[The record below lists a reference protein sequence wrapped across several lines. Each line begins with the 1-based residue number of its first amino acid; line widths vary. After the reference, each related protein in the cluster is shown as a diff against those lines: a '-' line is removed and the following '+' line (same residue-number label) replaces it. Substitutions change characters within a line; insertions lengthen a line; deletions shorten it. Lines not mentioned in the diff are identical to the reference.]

1 MILINKMRFYLKKD
15 HKNFHK
21 SLCQKKE
28 FNIKKTKSSHLD
40 QHQIWL
46 SNFVNPKTPYKSM
59 FVYHGL
65 GTGKTCTAI
74 TIAEN
79 FKENASYNHTNI
91 FIVSNANIQQ
101 EFEKNFYNENN
112 TFKCTGTVY
121 EDELKKSGLE
131 VNSEN
136 VMKLVNEFYKFTTYE
151 KIQKVAT
158 SDSDFKEKFDNTIVI
173 VDEAHTIRMKPDNN
187 KKEELDAKKR
197 SEYLMKI
204 ARKSTAR
211 IVLLSATPLYDNV
224 SEIIYFLNLLE
235 LSNTDD
241 KDNFNEYKATDFFEE
256 VTKNNWKLKKETE
269 QEFINATTGM
279 FSYLQSGDPTSFPL
293 KLYDMSES
301 SKDLTNIQNDIQ
313 YNGEKNEKY
322 EGVNM
327 KITETIMTK
336 EHENKIKKEIFDN
349 KGNDSFDTI
358 SITLNN
364 RMVDISQNM
373 KNDVPENFAP
383 KSTTIAKL
391 VQESI
396 GTSYIYTNFVDKGI
410 IPQIYELEKLGYKKH
425 DVNKPD
431 GTNYFNKFK
440 NTQTNG
446 LKYVVITSRDNLKPK
461 NVKKTIDI
469 FNHDDNKDGSIIKTI
484 IASRVGSEGIDLKN
498 VRNVHILEADFNMST
513 IEQAVGRA
521 IRKQSHKGLDRK
533 YRNTTVYFHAT
544 KFPTLNRDTIDIKL
558 YKLAN
563 MKQKNKNDVLKILK
577 SNSVTC
583 DFFKEKNAFAFEDYI
598 NAYGD
603 VVTNSK
609 GVDVDL
615 TEDMI
620 EIDNIKC
627 LNSCDKNTEIDI
639 ETYEYDLHRKFAVF
653 AIMKKIEKIFTLY
666 DKPFTFDDI
675 VEFVR
680 QDFEEEKED
689 IIKYSLTQLI
699 KHKVTFVNVY
709 GLKGRILFD
718 KFYYFIYI
726 NLNGTEQKFNEGQ
739 VIKRNRYIQLN
750 SKLLPEVE
758 KVSLSVEQIKK
769 LFEVFY
775 VVKDTKLITENKI
788 NKRSLFKS
796 IILDNFKKKN
806 TNFTIS
812 EEDIKKRF
820 DNENDV
826 VDMVRFINKLNNSTQ
841 TDLQDNIN
849 IKDLPSEYFAW
860 NKEQLFRYKKMQ
872 NKKKNSKIKTSN
884 SQISGNIITL
894 FSNEFLKGEEKIN
907 ANDVMDEQN
916 IKLIK
921 SNIGKTEDSRT
932 LLFIAF
938 LIFLREKTGQK
949 LIVYP
954 YENIM

>member
-1 MILINKMRFYLKKD
+1 MRFYLKKN
-15 HKNFHK
+15 HKDFHK

-28 FNIKKTKSSHLD
+28 FNIKKTNSSHLD
-40 QHQIWL
+40 QHQVWL

-79 FKENASYNHTNI
+79 FKENASYNNTNI

-121 EDELKKSGLE
+121 EDELKKSDLE
-131 VNSEN
+131 VNTEN

-158 SDSDFKEKFDNTIVI
+158 SDSDFKEKFDNSIVI
-173 VDEAHTIRMKPDNN
+173 VDEAHTIRMKPDDNN
-187 KKEELDAKKR
+187 KKAEQDLKKR

-204 ARKSTAR
+204 AKKSTAR

-241 KDNFNEYKATDFFEE
+241 KQNFKEYKVTDFFEE
-256 VTKNNWKLKKETE
+256 LTKNNWKLKKETE
-269 QEFINATTGM
+269 QEFITATTGM

-293 KLYDMSES
+293 KLSDISES
-301 SKDLTNIQNDIQ
+301 SKDLTSIQNDIQ

-322 EGVNM
+322 EGLNM
-327 KITETIMTK
+327 KITETFMTK
-336 EHENKIKKEIFDN
+336 EHENKIKTEIFDK
-349 KGNDSFDTI
+349 KGNDSFDINSI
-358 SITLNN
+358 SLNN
-364 RMVDISQNM
+364 RMVDISPNM

-396 GTSYIYTNFVDKGI
+396 GTSYIYTNFVKKGLM
-410 IPQIYELEKLGYKKH
+410 PQIYELEKLGYKKH

-440 NTQTNG
+440 NTQPNK
-446 LKYVVITSRDNLKPK
+446 LKYVVITSSDTLKPK

-469 FNHDDNKDGSIIKTI
+469 FNHDDNKDGNIIKTI

-513 IEQAVGRA
+513 IEQAVGRS

-563 MKQKNKNDVLKILK
+563 MKQKNKNDVLNILK

-598 NAYGD
+598 NAYGN

-639 ETYEYDLHRKFAVF
+639 ETYEYDLHRKFSVF

-680 QDFEEEKED
+680 QDFKEEKED

-699 KHKVTFVNVY
+699 KHKVTFENVF

-739 VIKRNRYIQLN
+739 VIKRNRYIELN

-758 KVSLSVEQIKK
+758 KVSLSVEEIKK

-775 VVKDTKLITENKI
+775 VIKDTKLFTENQI
-788 NKRSLFKS
+788 NKRSFFKS

-826 VDMVRFINKLNNSTQ
+826 QDMVRFINKLNNSTQ
-841 TDLQDNIN
+841 TDLQDNMN
-849 IKDLPSEYFAW
+849 VKNLPSEYFEW
-860 NKEQLFRYKKMQ
+860 NNEQLFRYKKMQ
-872 NKKKNSKIKTSN
+872 NQKKNSKIKTSN
-884 SQISGNIITL
+884 SQISGNIITV

-921 SNIGKTEDSRT
+921 SKIGRIEEART

-949 LIVYP
+949 FIVYP
-954 YENIM
+954 YEKIIF